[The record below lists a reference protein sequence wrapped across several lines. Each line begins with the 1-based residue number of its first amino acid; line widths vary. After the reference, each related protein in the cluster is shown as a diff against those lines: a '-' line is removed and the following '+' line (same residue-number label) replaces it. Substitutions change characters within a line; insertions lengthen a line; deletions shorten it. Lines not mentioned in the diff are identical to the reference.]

1 MSRVQDFQLRFASL
15 PIQDPAGG
23 TIVVRRNGFTLVEL
37 LVVIAI
43 IGVLMAMLLPAVQAA
58 RESGRRVTC
67 GNRLRQHAL
76 ATQQY
81 VERDGAYP
89 GAFKTLTVRG
99 TYPVYAT
106 WSVQLLPD
114 LEQQSL
120 YDRYLDG
127 AQPKTPLS
135 VFQCPSDSTINE
147 SKTDT
152 SYVANHGVKGG

>member
-1 MSRVQDFQLRFASL
+1 M
-15 PIQDPAGG
+15 G
-23 TIVVRRNGFTLVEL
+23 RRNGFTLVEL
-37 LVVIAI
+37 LVVISI
-43 IGVLMAMLLPAVQAA
+43 IGVLMAMLLPAVHAA

-67 GNRLRQHAL
+67 ANRLRQHAL

-81 VERDGAYP
+81 VERNGFYP
-89 GAFKTLTVRG
+89 GAFKTLDTGRG
-99 TYPVYAT
+99 MYPIYAT

-120 YDRYLDG
+120 YDLYLDG

-147 SKTDT
+147 GKTDT